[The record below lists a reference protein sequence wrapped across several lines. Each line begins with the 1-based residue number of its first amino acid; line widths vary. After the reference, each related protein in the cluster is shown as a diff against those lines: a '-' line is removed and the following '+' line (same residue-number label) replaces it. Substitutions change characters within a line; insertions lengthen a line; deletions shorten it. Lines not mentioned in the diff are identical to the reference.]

1 MLNKE
6 KLLAIGSILGLSS
19 LVEVVILEK
28 VLMKYGFANSLTLVG
43 ERF

>member
-1 MLNKE
+1 MLDKE
-6 KLLAIGSILGLSS
+6 KLLIISSILGLSG

-28 VLMKYGFANSLTLVG
+28 VLMKNRFTGSLTLVG

>member
-1 MLNKE
+1 MLDKE
-6 KLLAIGSILGLSS
+6 ILLIIGSILGLSG

-28 VLMKYGFANSLTLVG
+28 VLMKYGFTGSLTLVG

>member
-6 KLLAIGSILGLSS
+6 KLLSIGPILRISGLF
-19 LVEVVILEK
+19 EIVILEK
-28 VLMKYGFANSLTLVG
+28 VLMKYGFADSLTLVG